1 MKGGQKL
8 KTKYEY
14 THELLLEQAENITKS
29 PYNWMSF
36 LKTSA
41 YMFKFPFQDQLL
53 IYAQRPDAT
62 ACASFETWNEKLNR
76 WVRKGS
82 KGIALINEN
91 HTLRYVF
98 DIKDTRSPN
107 FKPLHLWKVNIKD
120 EQEYIEML
128 ENKYGIIR
136 TTVDFGQAI
145 IEMSSVIAEDNIQD
159 YLSPLLKF
167 RKGSE
172 LEFLEEHEIIVEF
185 KSLLI
190 NSIAFEII
198 HRSGLNVNDYFT
210 ADDFYAIRYFN
221 SIDMIMQLGTASRD
235 LCEIGMND
243 ISVKAKEIM
252 IRTFEQSKQMMQNRD
267 VNNERSDTHERTD
280 IQPSGRL
287 SDAESESRRTDLQQQ
302 IRKDEIQLP
311 QGELSSTSSRIE
323 SEERTER
330 SFKKSQPGSDTENG
344 SSNGRI
350 AEETA
355 SSKQGNSSDEMGTA
369 HEQSEGTSR
378 RDHSQGDN
386 LQLDLGLGGEELKN
400 TLPPFDLSDLPQLLR
415 EDVSLQH
422 TREEIQQFFME
433 HTDDKERADYLATC
447 YDDTLVETFRHPE
460 KNDYSHIGYKKNG
473 NGLDIWHGGFG
484 NKKTNSHL
492 SFFELQFE
500 VAKLIENDEYLR
512 PRWARM
518 SPIQRTFENGTMNR
532 NVDYYLFSY
541 KNEFKKNSSEI
552 IEFLSNEQD
561 RQKRIQFIKDF
572 YPDQIVEMEVDG
584 VILGFKKEED
594 HLHIYMGTYD
604 DQKAFSDYDWSL
616 VASEIDGM
624 ILSRYFDPSVQIPT
638 VEEQQTAIY
647 ENEEQLK
654 NGIYFSQE
662 EIDRVLVRGS
672 GFENGKYRIYQQMQ
686 KKQSVN
692 ENAQFLKEEYGTGG
706 SAPAVGLIN
715 IDYDSRGISF
725 SRSRQIG
732 KEEITITLNWK
743 KIAKRI
749 SELVTANRYLSKEE
763 MEEYP
768 EFLQKQ
774 MEQQLEYERKM
785 LDHEP
790 AGMILESSTDENVKK
805 DYRWKTGDKF
815 YKGVDEYT
823 IIEDGNQIAIQ
834 SDEFPLFID
843 YLSREE
849 FKSLLKENPL
859 NDKLLV
865 AVEEASHETNEQQ
878 LLDEYIPVFIDR
890 IQRSEYYPQLTNRD
904 TDVHEAELLIREA
917 MIDIMTSINM
927 TGEDI
932 YNLYTTNNVFKDKV
946 IDHLIDKVYNDIST
960 LPVQETSE
968 LYKALYKLVPN
979 ILGVQSYMMTFY
991 SKNNEEH
998 PLTIFYNR
1006 DEKIIEMYHWYELN
1020 GIEITEPH
1028 MKFFYDSTDRAITP
1042 IYYSN
1047 PLLGIEFDTDNDPNE
1062 FIQNDMLQYALTW
1075 IQNIKD
1081 KDYYLESEQIYMN
1094 DEKIGTYHMD
1104 YDDNGEIIYSS
1115 MPYDKLI
1122 DYANENNPASP
1133 AKNFQKTESK
1143 DITEEVNNQT
1153 EQKKFQQELVNYH
1166 IDDEHLGAGTP
1177 KKRYKNNIAAIRL
1190 LFSLEKENRL
1200 ATPEEQEILAKYV
1213 GWGGLSDVFD
1223 FTKSN
1228 WSNEYEELKS
1238 LLSDEEYTQARES
1251 TLTAFYTPP
1260 IVIDSIYFVLNNL
1273 GFRYGNILEPA
1284 CGIGNFLGRLPDQM
1298 KDSKLYGIELDSIS
1312 GRIAK
1317 QLYQKANISVD
1328 GYENTNLPNNFFD
1341 IAISNV
1347 PFGQF
1352 KVSDKRYDKLN
1363 FNIHDYYFAKTL
1375 DKVRPGGIVAFV
1387 TSKYTM
1393 DKANSSVRK
1402 YISERAELLGAI
1414 RLPNTT
1420 FSESA
1425 NTKAVSD
1432 ILFLKKRERPMVLD
1446 EPWLY
1451 TQEDVNGFVYNAY
1464 FQDHP
1469 DMVLGN
1475 FEMTKSMYGRDELT
1489 VVPFEDIPL
1498 KESLAKA
1505 VSNIQ
1510 GEMDQIIFDDND
1522 IEDSN
1527 EEIVTIPADPT
1538 VKNFSYTLVDG
1549 DIYFREN
1556 SIMTKMEL
1564 TATAKNRITGM
1575 IEIRDCVRNLID
1587 YQKEDFEDLI
1597 IENEQKRLNILYD
1610 AFTEKYG
1617 LINSRGNSLAFRDD
1631 SSYYLL
1637 CSLEN
1642 LNEDGTLKSKA
1653 DMFSKR
1659 TIRKHVPIESV
1670 ETSNEALMLSL
1681 SEKAKID
1688 FDYMSQLTGFDK
1700 NKIVEDLKG
1709 VIYRVPDID
1718 DKNEVYV
1725 TADEYLSGNIRQ
1737 KLKIAKMAVSIN
1749 SIYQENIDALKQ
1761 AMPEDLTASEIEVRL
1776 GATWIPENIYEDF
1789 MHEILSTSTFVQSR
1803 INITYSKATGNW
1815 NISNKNWDRGNAK
1828 VEKTYGTHRTNAYR
1842 LIEDCLNLKATKI
1855 YDYEYDDEGKK
1866 VAILNK
1872 KETMI
1877 AQQKQEA
1884 IKEAFTNWIWKDYDR
1899 REYLVKRYNELFN
1912 SIRPREYNGD
1922 HLEFPNMNNEI
1933 SLRKHQKDAIAHILY
1948 GGNTLLAHVV
1958 GAGKTFEMT
1967 AACMELKRLGL
1978 SQKAMFVVPNHLI
1991 EQWGSEFLQL
2001 YPSANILVARKQ
2013 DFEKSKRKTF
2023 CSRIAT
2029 GEWDAVI
2036 IGHSQFEKI
2045 PVSVERQRKLIE
2057 DQIQSITDGIKDLRI
2072 NGGERFSVKQLER
2085 TKKGLKKRLEKLNND
2100 ERKDDVIY
2108 FEELGI
2114 DRLFVDESHNYKNLF
2129 LYTKMRN
2136 VAGLTQTEAQKSSDM
2151 FMKCQYL
2158 DEITGGKG
2166 VVFAT
2171 GTPISNS
2178 MTEMYT
2184 IQRYLQYNTLK
2195 EHGLEHFDS
2204 WASTFG
2210 ETVTAIELAPEG
2222 TGYRMKTRFAKFF
2235 NLPELISMF
2244 KEVADIKT
2252 ADMLNLPTPN
2262 AHYHNIAVK
2271 PSEEQKEIVAE
2282 FAKRAEAIRNENID
2296 PTVDNMLKITN
2307 DGRKLALDQ
2316 RLIDPTLD
2324 DNPHSK
2330 VNACIDNVIRIYDD
2344 TKDKKSTQLI
2354 FCDMS
2359 TPQKTSKAFLEKLDQ
2374 NKQIPYTNVY
2384 DDIYKKLIE
2393 HGIPPNEIAYIHDA
2407 ATDTKKKELFS
2418 KVRQGSV
2425 RILLGSTARMG
2436 AGTNVQDLLIA
2447 SHDLDCP
2454 WRPSDLEQR
2463 AGRIIRQGNTNTDVE
2478 IYRYVTEQTFDSYLY
2493 QLIENKQKFIS
2504 QIQTSKSPV
2513 RSAEDIDE
2521 VTLSYAE
2528 IKALAS
2534 GNQKIKEKMDLDI
2547 QVNRLKLA
2555 KANYLSAKYD
2565 LEDKIIKYYPMK
2577 IASIKEKI
2585 NAYQKDLEVTPDT
2598 EKFEGMMLHGNFYQE
2613 KDASGKALLILCEKD
2628 KSSNQKLIGEYRG
2641 FELHLSY
2648 DQFHSYHQLTLKKNG
2663 TYMVELGNDVFGNI
2677 TRIDNQINSISK
2689 KLDTEKA
2696 LLVTVEQQFQNAK
2709 EEAVRPFDKEQELQE
2724 KSTRLAEL
2732 NKELDIGKG
2741 DKNIDLESNDDR
2753 EEIKK
2758 TRNSLIR

>member
-1 MKGGQKL
+1 
-8 KTKYEY
+8 
-14 THELLLEQAENITKS
+14 
-29 PYNWMSF
+29 
-36 LKTSA
+36 
-41 YMFKFPFQDQLL
+41 
-53 IYAQRPDAT
+53 
-62 ACASFETWNEKLNR
+62 
-76 WVRKGS
+76 
-82 KGIALINEN
+82 
-91 HTLRYVF
+91 
-98 DIKDTRSPN
+98 
-107 FKPLHLWKVNIKD
+107 
-120 EQEYIEML
+120 
-128 ENKYGIIR
+128 
-136 TTVDFGQAI
+136 
-145 IEMSSVIAEDNIQD
+145 
-159 YLSPLLKF
+159 
-167 RKGSE
+167 
-172 LEFLEEHEIIVEF
+172 
-185 KSLLI
+185 
-190 NSIAFEII
+190 
-198 HRSGLNVNDYFT
+198 
-210 ADDFYAIRYFN
+210 
-221 SIDMIMQLGTASRD
+221 
-235 LCEIGMND
+235 
-243 ISVKAKEIM
+243 
-252 IRTFEQSKQMMQNRD
+252 
-267 VNNERSDTHERTD
+267 
-280 IQPSGRL
+280 
-287 SDAESESRRTDLQQQ
+287 
-302 IRKDEIQLP
+302 
-311 QGELSSTSSRIE
+311 
-323 SEERTER
+323 
-330 SFKKSQPGSDTENG
+330 
-344 SSNGRI
+344 
-350 AEETA
+350 
-355 SSKQGNSSDEMGTA
+355 
-369 HEQSEGTSR
+369 
-378 RDHSQGDN
+378 
-386 LQLDLGLGGEELKN
+386 
-400 TLPPFDLSDLPQLLR
+400 
-415 EDVSLQH
+415 
-422 TREEIQQFFME
+422 
-433 HTDDKERADYLATC
+433 
-447 YDDTLVETFRHPE
+447 
-460 KNDYSHIGYKKNG
+460 
-473 NGLDIWHGGFG
+473 
-484 NKKTNSHL
+484 
-492 SFFELQFE
+492 
-500 VAKLIENDEYLR
+500 
-512 PRWARM
+512 
-518 SPIQRTFENGTMNR
+518 
-532 NVDYYLFSY
+532 
-541 KNEFKKNSSEI
+541 
-552 IEFLSNEQD
+552 
-561 RQKRIQFIKDF
+561 
-572 YPDQIVEMEVDG
+572 
-584 VILGFKKEED
+584 
-594 HLHIYMGTYD
+594 
-604 DQKAFSDYDWSL
+604 
-616 VASEIDGM
+616 
-624 ILSRYFDPSVQIPT
+624 
-638 VEEQQTAIY
+638 
-647 ENEEQLK
+647 
-654 NGIYFSQE
+654 
-662 EIDRVLVRGS
+662 
-672 GFENGKYRIYQQMQ
+672 
-686 KKQSVN
+686 
-692 ENAQFLKEEYGTGG
+692 
-706 SAPAVGLIN
+706 
-715 IDYDSRGISF
+715 
-725 SRSRQIG
+725 
-732 KEEITITLNWK
+732 
-743 KIAKRI
+743 
-749 SELVTANRYLSKEE
+749 
-763 MEEYP
+763 
-768 EFLQKQ
+768 
-774 MEQQLEYERKM
+774 
-785 LDHEP
+785 
-790 AGMILESSTDENVKK
+790 
-805 DYRWKTGDKF
+805 
-815 YKGVDEYT
+815 
-823 IIEDGNQIAIQ
+823 
-834 SDEFPLFID
+834 
-843 YLSREE
+843 
-849 FKSLLKENPL
+849 
-859 NDKLLV
+859 
-865 AVEEASHETNEQQ
+865 
-878 LLDEYIPVFIDR
+878 
-890 IQRSEYYPQLTNRD
+890 
-904 TDVHEAELLIREA
+904 
-917 MIDIMTSINM
+917 
-927 TGEDI
+927 
-932 YNLYTTNNVFKDKV
+932 
-946 IDHLIDKVYNDIST
+946 
-960 LPVQETSE
+960 
-968 LYKALYKLVPN
+968 
-979 ILGVQSYMMTFY
+979 
-991 SKNNEEH
+991 
-998 PLTIFYNR
+998 
-1006 DEKIIEMYHWYELN
+1006 
-1020 GIEITEPH
+1020 
-1028 MKFFYDSTDRAITP
+1028 
-1042 IYYSN
+1042 
-1047 PLLGIEFDTDNDPNE
+1047 
-1062 FIQNDMLQYALTW
+1062 
-1075 IQNIKD
+1075 
-1081 KDYYLESEQIYMN
+1081 
-1094 DEKIGTYHMD
+1094 
-1104 YDDNGEIIYSS
+1104 
-1115 MPYDKLI
+1115 
-1122 DYANENNPASP
+1122 
-1133 AKNFQKTESK
+1133 
-1143 DITEEVNNQT
+1143 
-1153 EQKKFQQELVNYH
+1153 
-1166 IDDEHLGAGTP
+1166 
-1177 KKRYKNNIAAIRL
+1177 
-1190 LFSLEKENRL
+1190 
-1200 ATPEEQEILAKYV
+1200 
-1213 GWGGLSDVFD
+1213 
-1223 FTKSN
+1223 
-1228 WSNEYEELKS
+1228 
-1238 LLSDEEYTQARES
+1238 
-1251 TLTAFYTPP
+1251 
-1260 IVIDSIYFVLNNL
+1260 
-1273 GFRYGNILEPA
+1273 
-1284 CGIGNFLGRLPDQM
+1284 
-1298 KDSKLYGIELDSIS
+1298 
-1312 GRIAK
+1312 
-1317 QLYQKANISVD
+1317 
-1328 GYENTNLPNNFFD
+1328 
-1341 IAISNV
+1341 
-1347 PFGQF
+1347 
-1352 KVSDKRYDKLN
+1352 
-1363 FNIHDYYFAKTL
+1363 
-1375 DKVRPGGIVAFV
+1375 
-1387 TSKYTM
+1387 
-1393 DKANSSVRK
+1393 
-1402 YISERAELLGAI
+1402 
-1414 RLPNTT
+1414 
-1420 FSESA
+1420 
-1425 NTKAVSD
+1425 
-1432 ILFLKKRERPMVLD
+1432 
-1446 EPWLY
+1446 
-1451 TQEDVNGFVYNAY
+1451 
-1464 FQDHP
+1464 
-1469 DMVLGN
+1469 
-1475 FEMTKSMYGRDELT
+1475 
-1489 VVPFEDIPL
+1489 
-1498 KESLAKA
+1498 
-1505 VSNIQ
+1505 
-1510 GEMDQIIFDDND
+1510 
-1522 IEDSN
+1522 
-1527 EEIVTIPADPT
+1527 
-1538 VKNFSYTLVDG
+1538 
-1549 DIYFREN
+1549 
-1556 SIMTKMEL
+1556 
-1564 TATAKNRITGM
+1564 
-1575 IEIRDCVRNLID
+1575 
-1587 YQKEDFEDLI
+1587 
-1597 IENEQKRLNILYD
+1597 
-1610 AFTEKYG
+1610 
-1617 LINSRGNSLAFRDD
+1617 
-1631 SSYYLL
+1631 
-1637 CSLEN
+1637 
-1642 LNEDGTLKSKA
+1642 
-1653 DMFSKR
+1653 MFSKR

-1855 YDYEYDDEGKK
+1855 YDYEYDDESKK

-2534 GNQKIKEKMDLDI
+2534 GNPKIKEKMDLDI

-2555 KANYLSAKYD
+2555 KANYLSEKYD

-2585 NAYQKDLEVTPDT
+2585 NDYQKDLEITSPVEEFSGMTLQNHFYL
-2598 EKFEGMMLHGNFYQE
+2598 EKET
-2613 KDASGKALLILCEKD
+2613 AGKALLILCEKD
-2628 KSSNQKLIGEYRG
+2628 KSADQKIIGEYRG

-2741 DKNIDLESNDDR
+2741 DKNIDLESNNDR

-2758 TRNSLIR
+2758 TRNGLTR

>member
-1 MKGGQKL
+1 M

-14 THELLLEQAENITKS
+14 IHELLLEQAENLSKS
-29 PYNWMSF
+29 PYNWMAF

-41 YMFKFPFQDQLL
+41 YMFKYDFADQLL
-53 IYAQRPDAT
+53 IYAQKPDAK
-62 ACASFETWNEKLNR
+62 ACASFETWNEKHSR
-76 WVRKGS
+76 WIRKGS
-82 KGIALINEN
+82 KGIALLNDDN
-91 HTLRYVF
+91 TLRYVF
-98 DIKDTRSPN
+98 DIKDTRSPS
-107 FKPLHLWKVNIKD
+107 FKPLHLWRVEIKD
-120 EQEYIEML
+120 ELEYIHML
-128 ENKYGIIR
+128 ENKYGNMNFSIEL
-136 TTVDFGQAI
+136 GHAI
-145 IEMSSVIAEDNIQD
+145 IEMSSIIAEENMQD
-159 YLSPLLKF
+159 YLPPLLKF
-167 RKGSE
+167 RKDSE
-172 LEFLEEHEIIVEF
+172 LEHMEEHEIMTEF
-185 KSLLI
+185 KSLLA

-210 ADDFYAIRYFN
+210 AEDFYAIKDFN

-243 ISVKAKEIM
+243 ISAKAKEIM
-252 IRTFEQSKQMMQNRD
+252 IRTFEQSKQMIQNRG
-267 VNNERSDTHERTD
+267 VNNERSDIHERID
-280 IQPSGRL
+280 VQSSGRL
-287 SDAESESRRTDLQQQ
+287 SDAKSESRRTNLQQP

-311 QGELSSTSSRIE
+311 QNKLSGTSSRIE
-323 SEERTER
+323 SEEQTEQT
-330 SFKKSQPGSDTENG
+330 FKNSQSGSNAKNRNFDG
-344 SSNGRI
+344 GI

-355 SSKQGNSSDEMGTA
+355 SSRQGNSSDEVGSA
-369 HEQSEGTSR
+369 HEQAEGTSR
-378 RDHSQGDN
+378 RNHSQGDN
-386 LQLDLGLGGEELKN
+386 LQLDLGLGGEEQEN
-400 TLPPFDLSDLPQLLR
+400 TLPPFDLQDLPALLR

-422 TREEIQQFFME
+422 SREEIQQFFTE
-433 HTDDKERADYLATC
+433 HTGDKERTDYLAEC

-460 KNDYSHIGYKKNG
+460 KNDFSYIGYKKG
-473 NGLDIWHGGFG
+473 DNGLNIWAGSWQ
-484 NKKTNSHL
+484 NKKSKSHL

-500 VAKLIENDEYLR
+500 VSKLIENDEYLL
-512 PRWARM
+512 PSWKKM
-518 SPIQRTFENGTMNR
+518 SPIQLTYENGTMNR

-541 KNEFKKNSSEI
+541 KNEFKKSSAEI

-561 RQKRIQFIKDF
+561 QQKRIQFIKDF

-584 VILGFKKEED
+584 VILGFKKEET

-604 DQKAFSDYDWSL
+604 NQKASSDYSWSL
-616 VASEIDGM
+616 VESEIDGM
-624 ILSRYFDPSVQIPT
+624 ILSRYFDSSVQIST

-662 EIDRVLVRGS
+662 EIDHVLVRGS
-672 GFENGKYRIYQQMQ
+672 GFVDGKYRIYQQML
-686 KKQSVN
+686 KKQSIS
-692 ENAQFLKEEYGTGG
+692 ENAKFLKEEYGTGG

-715 IDYDSRGISF
+715 INHDNKGITF

-749 SELVTANRYLSKEE
+749 SELVATNRYLNEEE
-763 MEEYP
+763 MEGYP
-768 EFLQKQ
+768 VFLQKQ

-785 LDHEP
+785 LNHEP
-790 AGMILESSTDENVKK
+790 IGVVVENSPDENVKK
-805 DYRWKTGDKF
+805 DYRWKIGDKI
-815 YKGVDEYT
+815 YKGIDEYT
-823 IIEDGNQIAIQ
+823 IIEDGDQIAIQ

-843 YLSREE
+843 YLSKKD
-849 FKSLLKENPL
+849 FKNLLKENPI

-865 AVEEASHETNEQQ
+865 AIEEDNHETSEQQ
-878 LLDEYIPVFIDR
+878 LFDEYIPVFIDR
-890 IQRSEYYPQLTNRD
+890 IQRSEYYPRLRNRD

-927 TGEDI
+927 TDEAI
-932 YNLYTTNNVFKDKV
+932 YNLYTTNNVFREKI
-946 IDHLIDKVYNDIST
+946 IDHLIDKVYNDVST

-968 LYKALYKLVPN
+968 LYNALYELVPN
-979 ILGVQSYMMTFY
+979 ILDVQSYMMIFY
-991 SKNNEEH
+991 SKNSEEH
-998 PLTIFYNR
+998 PLTIFYNS

-1028 MKFFYDSTDRAITP
+1028 MKFFYDSTDRTINP

-1047 PLLGIEFDTDNDPNE
+1047 PLLNVEFDTDNDPNE
-1062 FIQNDMLQYALTW
+1062 FLQNDMLQYALTW

-1094 DEKIGTYHMD
+1094 DEKIGTYHVD
-1104 YDDNGEIIYSS
+1104 YNDNGEIVYSN

-1122 DYANENNPASP
+1122 DYANAHNLTNSI
-1133 AKNFQKTESK
+1133 KNSHEFDSN
-1143 DITEEVNNQT
+1143 DIIQELNNQA
-1153 EQKKFQQELVNYH
+1153 EQNKSQEEPVNYH
-1166 IDDEHLGAGTP
+1166 IDNEHLGSGTP
-1177 KKRYKNNIAAIRL
+1177 KERYRNNIAAIRL

-1200 ATPEEQEILAKYV
+1200 ANKDEQEILAKYV

-1223 FTKSN
+1223 STKSN
-1228 WSNEYEELKS
+1228 WANEYTELKS
-1238 LLSDEEYTQARES
+1238 LLNDEEYTQARES

-1260 IVIDSIYFVLNNL
+1260 IVIDSIYSTLNNL
-1273 GFRYGNILEPA
+1273 GFKYGNILEPA
-1284 CGIGNFLGRLPDQM
+1284 CGTGNFLGRLPQQM
-1298 KDSKLYGIELDSIS
+1298 QNSKLYGIELDSIT

-1317 QLYQKANISVD
+1317 QLYQKANITID
-1328 GYENTNLPNNFFD
+1328 GYENTNLPDSFFD

-1352 KVSDKRYDKLN
+1352 RVSDKRYNKLN

-1375 DKVRPGGIVAFV
+1375 DKVRTGGIIAFV

-1414 RLPNTT
+1414 RLPNTA
-1420 FSESA
+1420 FKESA

-1432 ILFLKKRERPMVLD
+1432 ILFLKKRERPMVVD

-1451 TQEDVNGFVYNAY
+1451 TQEDANGFVYNAY
-1464 FQDHP
+1464 FQNHP

-1475 FEMTKSMYGRDELT
+1475 FEMSKSMYGRDELT
-1489 VVPFEDIPL
+1489 VVPFDDIPL
-1498 KESLAKA
+1498 KDSLEKA
-1505 VSNIQ
+1505 ISNIQ
-1510 GEMDQIIFDDND
+1510 GKMDQIIFDDNV

-1538 VKNFSYTLVDG
+1538 VKNFSYTLIDG

-1564 TATAKNRITGM
+1564 TETARNRITGM

-1587 YQKEDFEDLI
+1587 YQKEDFEELV

-1659 TIRKHVPIESV
+1659 TIRKHVPVENV
-1670 ETSNEALMLSL
+1670 ETSNEALMISL
-1681 SEKAKID
+1681 AEKAKID
-1688 FDYMSQLTGFDK
+1688 FDYMNQLTGFDK
-1700 NKIVEDLKG
+1700 EKMVEDLKG
-1709 VIYRVPDID
+1709 VIYQIPDID
-1718 DKNEVYV
+1718 DNNEVYV

-1737 KLKIAKMAVSIN
+1737 KLKVAEMAVSFN
-1749 SIYQENIDALKQ
+1749 PIYQENIDALKQ
-1761 AMPEDLTASEIEVRL
+1761 AMPDELSASEIEVRL

-1789 MHEILSTSTFVQSR
+1789 MHELLSTSTFVQSR

-1828 VEKTYGTHRTNAYR
+1828 AEKTYGTHRANAYR
-1842 LIEDCLNLKATKI
+1842 LLEDCLNLKTTKI

-1866 VAILNK
+1866 VAILNR

-1899 REYLVKRYNELFN
+1899 REHLVKRYNELFN

-1958 GAGKTFEMT
+1958 GAGKSFEMI
-1967 AACMELKRLGL
+1967 AACMELKHLGL

-1991 EQWGSEFLQL
+1991 EQWGSEFLRL
-2001 YPSANILVARKQ
+2001 YPSANILVTTKR

-2029 GEWDAVI
+2029 GKWNAVI

-2045 PVSVERQRKLIE
+2045 PISVERQRKLIE
-2057 DQIQSITDGIKDLRI
+2057 DQIESITNGIQDLKA
-2072 NGGERFSVKQLER
+2072 NDGERFSVKQLER

-2235 NLPELISMF
+2235 NLPELINMF

-2252 ADMLNLPTPN
+2252 ADMLNLPTPT

-2330 VNACIDNVIRIYDD
+2330 VNACIDNVIRIYEE

-2359 TPQKTSKAFLEKLDQ
+2359 TPQKTSKAFLEKLEQ
-2374 NKQIPYTNVY
+2374 NVNIPYTNVY

-2425 RILLGSTARMG
+2425 RILLGSTAKMG

-2463 AGRIIRQGNTNTDVE
+2463 SGRIIRQGNTNSDVE

-2493 QLIENKQKFIS
+2493 QLIESKQKFIS

-2534 GNQKIKEKMDLDI
+2534 GNPKIKEKMDLDI

-2555 KANYLSAKYD
+2555 KANYLSEKYD

-2585 NAYQKDLEVTPDT
+2585 NDYQKDLDSTSPVEEFSGMTLQNHFYL
-2598 EKFEGMMLHGNFYQE
+2598 EKET
-2613 KDASGKALLILCEKD
+2613 AGKALLILCEKD

-2663 TYMVELGNDVFGNI
+2663 TYMIDLGNDVYGNI
-2677 TRIDNQINSISK
+2677 TRIDNQISSIAK
-2689 KLDTEKA
+2689 KLETERS
-2696 LLVTVEQQFQNAK
+2696 LLTTVEQQFHNAK
-2709 EEAVRPFDKEQELQE
+2709 EEVIRPFEKEQELQD
-2724 KSTRLAEL
+2724 KSSRLAIL
-2732 NKELDIGKG
+2732 NKELDIGNQN
-2741 DKNIDLESNDDR
+2741 DKEIIPLEESS
-2753 EEIKK
+2753 EIIQDK
-2758 TRNSLIR
+2758 TINHER

>member
-1 MKGGQKL
+1 M
-8 KTKYEY
+8 
-14 THELLLEQAENITKS
+14 A
-29 PYNWMSF
+29 F

-41 YMFKFPFQDQLL
+41 YMFKYDFADQLL
-53 IYAQRPDAT
+53 IYAQKPDAK
-62 ACASFETWNEKLNR
+62 ACASFETWNEKHSR
-76 WVRKGS
+76 WIRKGS
-82 KGIALINEN
+82 KGIALLNDDN
-91 HTLRYVF
+91 TLRYVF
-98 DIKDTRSPN
+98 DIKDTRSPS
-107 FKPLHLWKVNIKD
+107 FKPLHLWRVEIKD
-120 EQEYIEML
+120 ELEYIHML
-128 ENKYGIIR
+128 ENKYGNMNFSIEL
-136 TTVDFGQAI
+136 GHAI
-145 IEMSSVIAEDNIQD
+145 IEMSSIIAEENMQD
-159 YLSPLLKF
+159 YLPPLLKF
-167 RKGSE
+167 RKDSE
-172 LEFLEEHEIIVEF
+172 LEHMEEHEIMTEF
-185 KSLLI
+185 KSLLA

-210 ADDFYAIRYFN
+210 AEDFYAIKDFN

-243 ISVKAKEIM
+243 ISAKAKEIM
-252 IRTFEQSKQMMQNRD
+252 IRTFEQSKQMIQNRG
-267 VNNERSDTHERTD
+267 VNNERSDIHERID
-280 IQPSGRL
+280 VQSSGRL
-287 SDAESESRRTDLQQQ
+287 SNAKSESRRTNLQQP

-311 QGELSSTSSRIE
+311 QNKLSGTSSRIE
-323 SEERTER
+323 SEEQTEQT
-330 SFKKSQPGSDTENG
+330 FKNSQSGSNAKNRNFDG
-344 SSNGRI
+344 GI

-355 SSKQGNSSDEMGTA
+355 SSRQGNSSDGMGTTYG
-369 HEQSEGTSR
+369 QSKRTSR
-378 RDHSQGDN
+378 GNNLSRDN
-386 LQLDLGLGGEELKN
+386 LQLDLGLGGEEIKN
-400 TLPPFDLSDLPQLLR
+400 ALPPFDLQDLPALLR

-422 TREEIQQFFME
+422 SREKIQQFFME
-433 HTDDKERADYLATC
+433 HTDDNERTQYLAEC
-447 YDDTLVETFRHPE
+447 YDDTLVETFRHSE
-460 KNDYSHIGYKKNG
+460 RNDFSYIGYKKDG
-473 NGLDIWHGGFG
+473 NGLNVWAGSWQ
-484 NKKTNSHL
+484 NKKSKSYL
-492 SFFELQFE
+492 SFFELQLE
-500 VAKLIENDEYLR
+500 IAKLIENNEYLYSR
-512 PRWARM
+512 QKGM
-518 SPIQRTFENGTMNR
+518 TPIQLTYEKGLMNR

-541 KNEFKKNSSEI
+541 KSEFKKSSAEI

-561 RQKRIQFIKDF
+561 QQKRIQFIKDF
-572 YPDQIVEMEVDG
+572 YPNQIVEMEVNG
-584 VILGFKKEED
+584 VTLGFKKEES

-604 DQKAFSDYDWSL
+604 NQKASSDYSWSL
-616 VASEIDGM
+616 VESEIDGM
-624 ILSRYFDPSVQIPT
+624 ILSRYFDSSVQIPT

-662 EIDRVLVRGS
+662 EIDRALVRGS
-672 GFENGKYRIYQQMQ
+672 GFVDGKYRIYQQML
-686 KKQSVN
+686 KKQSIS
-692 ENAQFLKEEYGTGG
+692 ENATFLKEEYGTGG
-706 SAPAVGLIN
+706 SAPAIGLIN
-715 IDYDSRGISF
+715 INHDSKGITF

-749 SELVTANRYLSKEE
+749 NELVAANRYLSKEE

-768 EFLQKQ
+768 KFLQKQ

-785 LDHEP
+785 LNHEP
-790 AGMILESSTDENVKK
+790 IGVVVENSPDENVKK
-805 DYRWKTGDKF
+805 DYRWKIGDKI
-815 YKGVDEYT
+815 YKGIDEYT
-823 IIEDGNQIAIQ
+823 IIEDGDQIAIQ

-865 AVEEASHETNEQQ
+865 AIEEDNHKTSEQQ

-890 IQRSEYYPQLTNRD
+890 IQRSEYYPRLRNRD
-904 TDVHEAELLIREA
+904 TDVHEAELLIRET

-927 TGEDI
+927 TDEDI
-932 YNLYTTNNVFKDKV
+932 YNLYTTNDVFREKV
-946 IDHLIDKVYNDIST
+946 IDHLIDKVYNDVST

-968 LYKALYKLVPN
+968 LYKALYGLVPN
-979 ILGVQSYMMTFY
+979 ILDVQSYMMTFY
-991 SKNNEEH
+991 SKNSEEH
-998 PLTIFYNR
+998 PLTIFYNS

-1047 PLLGIEFDTDNDPNE
+1047 PLLNVEFDTDNDPNE
-1062 FIQNDMLQYALTW
+1062 FLQNDMLQYALIW

-1104 YDDNGEIIYSS
+1104 YNDNGEIIYSS
-1115 MPYDKLI
+1115 MPNDKRI
-1122 DYANENNPASP
+1122 DYANAHNLTNSI
-1133 AKNFQKTESK
+1133 KNSHEFDSNDIIQKL
-1143 DITEEVNNQT
+1143 NNQA
-1153 EQKKFQQELVNYH
+1153 EQNKSQEEPVNYH
-1166 IDDEHLGAGTP
+1166 IDNEHLGSGTP
-1177 KKRYKNNIAAIRL
+1177 KERYRNNIAAIML

-1200 ATPEEQEILAKYV
+1200 ATPEEQEILARYV

-1223 FTKSN
+1223 STKSN
-1228 WSNEYEELKS
+1228 WTNEYTELKS
-1238 LLSDEEYTQARES
+1238 LLNDEEYTQARES

-1260 IVIDSIYFVLNNL
+1260 IVIDSIYSILDNL
-1273 GFRYGNILEPA
+1273 GFKYGNILEPA
-1284 CGIGNFLGRLPDQM
+1284 CGTGNFLGRLPDQM
-1298 KDSKLYGIELDSIS
+1298 KDCKLYGIELDSITR
-1312 GRIAK
+1312 RIAK
-1317 QLYQKANISVD
+1317 QLYQKANITVD
-1328 GYENTNLPNNFFD
+1328 GYENTNLPDNFFD

-1352 KVSDKRYDKLN
+1352 KVSDKRYNKLN

-1375 DKVRPGGIVAFV
+1375 DKVRPGGIIAFV

-1402 YISERAELLGAI
+1402 YINERAELLGAI

-1432 ILFLKKRERPMVLD
+1432 IVFLKKRERPMVVD

-1451 TQEDVNGFVYNAY
+1451 TQEDANGFVYNAY
-1464 FQDHP
+1464 FQNHP

-1475 FEMTKSMYGRDELT
+1475 FEMSKSMYGRDELT
-1489 VVPFEDIPL
+1489 VVPFDDIPL
-1498 KESLAKA
+1498 KDSLEKA

-1510 GEMDQIIFDDND
+1510 GKMDQIIFDDNV

-1538 VKNFSYTLVDG
+1538 VKNFSYTLIDG

-1564 TATAKNRITGM
+1564 TETASNRITGM
-1575 IEIRDCVRNLID
+1575 IEIRDCVRNVID

-1659 TIRKHVPIESV
+1659 TIRKHVPVESV
-1670 ETSNEALMLSL
+1670 ETSNEALMISL
-1681 SEKAKID
+1681 AEKAKID
-1688 FDYMSQLTGFDK
+1688 FDYMNQLTGFDK
-1700 NKIVEDLKG
+1700 EKMVEDLKG
-1709 VIYRVPDID
+1709 VIYRIPDID
-1718 DKNEVYV
+1718 DNNEVYV

-1737 KLKIAKMAVSIN
+1737 KLKVAEMAVSIN
-1749 SIYQENIDALKQ
+1749 PIYQENIDALKQ
-1761 AMPEDLTASEIEVRL
+1761 AMPGELSASEIEVRL
-1776 GATWIPENIYEDF
+1776 GATWLPENIYEDF
-1789 MHEILSTSTFVQSR
+1789 MHELLSISTFVQSR

-1828 VEKTYGTHRTNAYR
+1828 AEKTYGTHRANAYR

-2045 PVSVERQRKLIE
+2045 PISVERQRKLIE
-2057 DQIQSITDGIKDLRI
+2057 DQIESITNGIQDLKA

-2235 NLPELISMF
+2235 NLPELINMF

-2252 ADMLNLPTPN
+2252 ADMLNLPTPT

-2330 VNACIDNVIRIYDD
+2330 VNTCIDNVIRIYED

-2359 TPQKTSKAFLEKLDQ
+2359 TPQKTSKAFLENLEQ
-2374 NKQIPYTNVY
+2374 NKQVPYTNVY

-2425 RILLGSTARMG
+2425 RILLGSTAKMG

-2463 AGRIIRQGNTNTDVE
+2463 SGRIIRQGNTNSDVE

-2493 QLIENKQKFIS
+2493 QLIESKQKFIS

-2534 GNQKIKEKMDLDI
+2534 GNPKIKEKMDLDI

-2555 KANYLSAKYD
+2555 KANYLSEKYD

-2585 NAYQKDLEVTPDT
+2585 NDYQKDLGSTSPVEEFSGMTLQNHFYL
-2598 EKFEGMMLHGNFYQE
+2598 EKET
-2613 KDASGKALLILCEKD
+2613 AGKALLILCEKD

-2663 TYMVELGNDVFGNI
+2663 TYMIDLGNDVYGNI

-2689 KLDTEKA
+2689 KLEIERS
-2696 LLVTVEQQFQNAK
+2696 LLTTVEQQFHNAK
-2709 EEAVRPFDKEQELQE
+2709 EEVVRPFDKEQELQD
-2724 KSTRLAEL
+2724 KSSRLAIL
-2732 NKELDIGKG
+2732 NKELDIGNQN
-2741 DKNIDLESNDDR
+2741 DKEIIPLDESSVIIQD
-2753 EEIKK
+2753 K
-2758 TRNSLIR
+2758 TINHER